1 MLKERVITGAVLA
14 IVAAA
19 AIAFL
24 PTNVF
29 AILALVLLVGVGAW
43 EWAGLTGVTE
53 KFPRLLAPLPAV
65 LIGQFLLI
73 AKWPVMPV
81 LMLSVVVWA
90 VILGL
95 LATYQRGTDVY
106 LRFPIILKVLG
117 LLVLVPAWYA
127 LSHLHGL
134 HYGYVFYAIALVAV
148 ADIAAYFTGKRFG
161 KHKLAP
167 ELSPGKTRE
176 GMYGALAATLV
187 LAIVSAVLSDL
198 PQRDWFA
205 FVLLSMVVVVM
216 SVAGDLFESLV
227 KREAGVKDSGTILP
241 GHGGILDRIDSLVA
255 AVPLFTLGLGWIK
268 GFW

>member
-1 MLKERVITGAVLA
+1 MLKERVITGVVLA
-14 IVAAA
+14 AVATA

-24 PTNVF
+24 PSNIF
-29 AILALVLLVGVGAW
+29 AIVTLAIIAGIGAW

-53 KFPRLLAPLPAV
+53 KFPRLLSPLPAI

-90 VILGL
+90 VIIGL
-95 LATYQRGTDVY
+95 LATYQRGTDLY
-106 LRFPIILKVLG
+106 LRFPIILKIMGVLI
-117 LLVLVPAWYA
+117 LVPAWYA

-134 HYGYVFYAIALVAV
+134 HYGYVFYLIGLVAM

-161 KHKLAP
+161 KNKLAP

-176 GMYGALAATLV
+176 GVFGALAVTLV
-187 LAIVSAVLSDL
+187 WAVMGAVLSDL
-198 PQRDWFA
+198 PQRDWPV
-205 FVLLSMVVVVM
+205 FVLLSMLVAVM

-241 GHGGILDRIDSLVA
+241 GHGGVLDRIDSLVA
-255 AVPLFTLGLGWIK
+255 AVPLFTLGLFWIK
-268 GFW
+268 MG

>member
-14 IVAAA
+14 AIATA

-24 PTNVF
+24 PSNVF
-29 AILALVLLVGVGAW
+29 AIVTLVILVGVGAW

-53 KFPRLLAPLPAV
+53 TFPRLLAPLPAV

-73 AKWPVMPV
+73 AKWPVIPV
-81 LMLSVVVWA
+81 LMMSVVVWA
-90 VILGL
+90 IILGL
-95 LATYQRGTDVY
+95 LATYQRGTDLYSRV
-106 LRFPIILKVLG
+106 PILLKVMG
-117 LLVLVPAWYA
+117 VLVLVPAWYA

-134 HYGYVFYAIALVAV
+134 HYGYVFYVIGLVAL

-161 KHKLAP
+161 KTKLAP

-176 GMYGALAATLV
+176 GMFGAMAVALV
-187 LAIVSAVLSDL
+187 WAVIGAFMSDL
-198 PQRDWFA
+198 PQRDWFT
-205 FVLLSMVVVVM
+205 FVLLSLVVAVM

-227 KREAGVKDSGTILP
+227 KREAGVKDSGSILP

-255 AVPLFTLGLGWIK
+255 AVPLFTLGLLWIK
-268 GFW
+268 MG